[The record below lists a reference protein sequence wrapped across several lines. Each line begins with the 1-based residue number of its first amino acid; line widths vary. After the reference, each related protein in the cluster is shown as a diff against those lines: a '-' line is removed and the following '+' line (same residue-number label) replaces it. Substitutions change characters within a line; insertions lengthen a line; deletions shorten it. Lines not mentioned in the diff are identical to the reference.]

1 MQPALA
7 VGSLLQNRY
16 RIVRLLGQ
24 GGFGRT
30 YLTKDQGRFNEEC
43 VIKEFMP
50 VEGGD
55 RFSNKAA
62 QLFQR
67 EAEILYQISHPQIPQ
82 FRASFEE
89 DQRLFLVQEHIEGLT
104 YRDILQQRPGQAFSE
119 TEIRA
124 FLGQLL
130 PVLAHIHAK
139 GIIHRDISPDNI
151 ILRRSDQKPV
161 LIDFGVVK
169 EVVTRLQTGT
179 TAVQATTVGK
189 AGYAPSE
196 QLQSGR
202 AYPSS
207 DLYALTVTVLVLLTG
222 KEPHELFDDTTLSWN
237 WRPFVQV
244 SDQLAVVLDKALSYR
259 PSDRYQ
265 SVSEMVQA
273 LQGAQGN
280 RPMPQPAPASPAKV
294 QQPPVSQMRTVA
306 VDSPMT
312 SVGARSVMGASGA
325 TNRSSAGT
333 KVSRTQVVASPKR
346 QGGMDNPLVLTAMFL
361 GATALAG
368 FGGWATVNYVL
379 KPEPVQQEAVI
390 KPLPPPEELENEG
403 QQENQQSESQDP
415 EPLEPD
421 RPTNYVSTLEL
432 VAGDQKTVE
441 GGIKKDDTVSYEFE
455 AKAGQTL
462 TTSLDGDGVTL
473 SVLDADGKELRGARQ
488 VLDWEGELP
497 DDGRYTV
504 RIRTTR
510 GTEQG
515 TYEVG
520 LSLVAAASEPPD
532 VVSPGENNESSDNP
546 SDDEGGAAGGE
557 TEGSSG
563 ETADDPPEVQE
574 QVSSQR
580 VQFPEGQTGTLLANS
595 VGPGRVQRYVVNA
608 QQGQIITV
616 KITQASGPV
625 TFDVSFPGGE
635 PIADAE
641 GVLYWNSYLP
651 LGGDY
656 SVDVRSTSAA
666 EFTLDVQIVGQ
677 GTESP

>member
-7 VGSLLQNRY
+7 IGALLQNRY

-30 YLTKDQGRFNEEC
+30 YLTKDQGRFEEEC

-50 VEGGD
+50 TTGGD
-55 RFSNKAA
+55 RFSSKAA

-82 FRASFEE
+82 FRASFEQ
-89 DQRLFLVQEHIEGLT
+89 DQRLFLVQDHIEGMT
-104 YRDILQQRPGQAFSE
+104 YREILNQRPGQAFSE
-119 TEIRA
+119 TEVRA

-207 DLYALTVTVLVLLTG
+207 DLYALAVTCLVLLTG
-222 KEPHELFDDTTLSWN
+222 KEPHQLFDDTTLGWQ

-244 SDQLAVVLDKALSYR
+244 SDQLAATLDRALSYR

-265 SVSEMVQA
+265 SVSEMLQA
-273 LQGAQGN
+273 LQGPGSVPSPA
-280 RPMPQPAPASPAKV
+280 PQPIAKT
-294 QQPPVSQMRTVA
+294 QQSPVSEMRTVA
-306 VDSPMT
+306 VSSPMT
-312 SVGARSVMGASGA
+312 TPATTAGAQGV
-325 TNRSSAGT
+325 NRSAPRTS
-333 KVSRTQVVASPKR
+333 VSRTKVMTSSKP
-346 QGGMDNPLVLTAMFL
+346 QGGLDNPLVLTAMFL

-368 FGGWATVNYVL
+368 VGGWATVNYVL
-379 KPEPVQQEAVI
+379 KPEPPAQESI
-390 KPLPPPEELENEG
+390 QPLPPPEELETTD
-403 QQENQQSESQDP
+403 SP
-415 EPLEPD
+415 TAAPTPKPLEPD
-421 RPTNYVSTLEL
+421 GPTNYTSALEL
-432 VAGDQKTVE
+432 AAGDQKIVE
-441 GGIKKDDTVSYEFE
+441 GGIKRGDTINYEFE
-455 AKAGQTL
+455 GKAGQTL
-462 TTSLDGDGVTL
+462 RTSLEGDGVIL
-473 SVLDADGKELRGARQ
+473 SVLDADGKALRGGRQ
-488 VLDWEGELP
+488 VLDWQGELP
-497 DDGRYTV
+497 EDGRYSV
-504 RIRTTR
+504 QVQTTR

-515 TYEVG
+515 TYELG
-520 LSLVAAASEPPD
+520 LALTTAESDTPDEDTSVPLPTDGDEQPGGDTGTDTDGSED
-532 VVSPGENNESSDNP
+532 GAGESD
-546 SDDEGGAAGGE
+546 SE
-557 TEGSSG
+557 
-563 ETADDPPEVQE
+563 PPEVQE

-580 VQFPEGQTGTLLANS
+580 VLFPEGQTSTLLANS
-595 VGPGRVQRYVVNA
+595 IGPGRVQKYVINA

-635 PIADAE
+635 AIADAE

-656 SVDVRSTSAA
+656 EVDVRSSSAA
-666 EFTLDVQIVGQ
+666 EFTLDVQIIGQ
-677 GTESP
+677 GNS

>member
-1 MQPALA
+1 MQPALT
-7 VGSLLQNRY
+7 VGALLQNRY

-43 VIKEFMP
+43 VIKEFTP
-50 VEGGD
+50 VEGSD
-55 RFSNKAA
+55 RFSSKAA

-67 EAEILYQISHPQIPQ
+67 EAETLYQISHPQIPQ
-82 FRASFEE
+82 FRASFEQ
-89 DQRLFLVQEHIEGLT
+89 DQRLFLVQDHIEGLT
-104 YRDILQQRPGQAFSE
+104 YREILQQRPGQAFSE

-179 TAVQATTVGK
+179 QATTVGK

-207 DLYALTVTVLVLLTG
+207 DLYALAVTVLVLLTG
-222 KEPHELFDDTTLSWN
+222 KEPHELFDDANLSWN

-244 SDQLAVVLDKALSYR
+244 SEQLAAVLDKALGYR

-273 LQGAQGN
+273 LQGIVGPGA
-280 RPMPQPAPASPAKV
+280 ASSKASRTPSPPGS
-294 QQPPVSQMRTVA
+294 QPPVSQMRTVA
-306 VDSPMT
+306 VSSPMT
-312 SVGARSVMGASGA
+312 AVGTNAGRTDRARTRTG
-325 TNRSSAGT
+325 
-333 KVSRTQVVASPKR
+333 VSRTQVMTSPKR

-361 GATALAG
+361 GATTLAG
-368 FGGWATVNYVL
+368 LGGWATVNYVL
-379 KPEPVQQEAVI
+379 KPEPPSQEGVI
-390 KPLPPPEELENEG
+390 QPLPLPDELEDEPADT
-403 QQENQQSESQDP
+403 QEPQ
-415 EPLEPD
+415 PLEPEG
-421 RPTNYVSTLEL
+421 PTNYVSALEL
-432 VAGDQKTVE
+432 AAGDQKTVE
-441 GGIKKDDTVSYEFE
+441 GEIKKDDTVNYEFE
-455 AKAGQTL
+455 GKAGQTL
-462 TTSLDGDGVTL
+462 STSLEGNGVIL
-473 SVLDADGKELRGARQ
+473 SVLNADGRALRGGRQ
-488 VLDWEGELP
+488 VLDWQGELP
-497 DDGRYTV
+497 EDGRYTV
-504 RIRTTR
+504 RVRTTR

-515 TYEVG
+515 TYALG
-520 LSLVAAASEPPD
+520 LSLVAAAQSPD
-532 VVSPGENNESSDNP
+532 VDTPEETTDENDASGDNTEDNTEDSDAGENGGSDAEEP
-546 SDDEGGAAGGE
+546 SE
-557 TEGSSG
+557 
-563 ETADDPPEVQE
+563 PEVQE

-580 VQFPEGQTGTLLANS
+580 VQFPQGQSGILLANS

-608 QQGQIITV
+608 QQGQIVTV

-625 TFDVSFPGGE
+625 TFDVAFPGGE

-656 SVDVRSTSAA
+656 AIDVRSSSAA
-666 EFTLDVQIVGQ
+666 EFTLDVQVVGQ
-677 GTESP
+677 GSENS